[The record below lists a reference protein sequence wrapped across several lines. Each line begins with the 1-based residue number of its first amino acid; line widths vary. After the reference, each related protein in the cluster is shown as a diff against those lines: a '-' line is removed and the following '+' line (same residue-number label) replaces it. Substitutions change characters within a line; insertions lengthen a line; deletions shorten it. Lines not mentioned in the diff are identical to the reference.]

1 MRRVAMRLLCLLALL
16 GAACSG
22 TVAPQRATSPACS
35 HDTPD
40 PGVCSPLRHP
50 V

>member
-1 MRRVAMRLLCLLALL
+1 VRRVAKRLLCLLALF
-16 GAACSG
+16 GAACGAMVS
-22 TVAPQRATSPACS
+22 PPRATSPVCS